1 MKIFEI
7 IFCGICKLNCKFVIV
22 DIKVGNMFKNVFKIV
37 YDFFFFICIRIFV
50 YRIR

>member
-22 DIKVGNMFKNVFKIV
+22 DLKVGSMFKNVFKIV
-37 YDFFFFICIRIFV
+37 YDFFFYIYKNIGI
-50 YRIR
+50 